1 MEVQQFL
8 SRKQSFFSAKDGIHL
23 SPHGS
28 QFWLLKAEKAWLCFN
43 KIIGRVFFMDLLRSK
58 SEKYAATVVTSW
70 KTRLKKSCGFHQG
83 FRGCLLDRGKTTAVD
98 LWEVLTAKWL
108 GWFHAKMQ
116 NTAATCLFFIDHW
129 GPKKKSRQAKRL
141 SKSRD
146 GFIGCGHCGFLSKEC
161 WIRLHSIDK
170 RVLSSKIHVTCN
182 SQLGVFWKIVE
193 ARFPV
198 KVFASL
204 QLEMRWWNLPF
215 NLGSKWK
222 ITSVP
227 STSTKSSGGPH
238 ESDHTDL
245 FPHNDWLE
253 VGSKSQPAFFRTPK
267 NGEIFMTCMTWP
279 NFRTEFLRTKPFGPW
294 IVAILGFWASNFGI
308 AQRSLLQ
315 RHQKKCLRIPSP
327 NSWEIGKFPRWR

>member
-1 MEVQQFL
+1 MEVFLDQQFL

-129 GPKKKSRQAKRL
+129 GPKKNQDKQRDSPKVGTGL
-141 SKSRD
+141 SAVATVAFSPKNVGSGSIPLTKEFCLPRFTWLATHNWAFFEKLLRPD
-146 GFIGCGHCGFLSKEC
+146 FLWKF
-161 WIRLHSIDK
+161 LH
-170 RVLSSKIHVTCN
+170 L
-182 SQLGVFWKIVE
+182 
-193 ARFPV
+193 
-198 KVFASL
+198 
-204 QLEMRWWNLPF
+204 F
-215 NLGSKWK
+215 NLRWGDG
-222 ITSVP
+222 IFH
-227 STSTKSSGGPH
+227 STW
-238 ESDHTDL
+238 D
-245 FPHNDWLE
+245 
-253 VGSKSQPAFFRTPK
+253 Q
-267 NGEIFMTCMTWP
+267 NG
-279 NFRTEFLRTKPFGPW
+279 R
-294 IVAILGFWASNFGI
+294 
-308 AQRSLLQ
+308 
-315 RHQKKCLRIPSP
+315 
-327 NSWEIGKFPRWR
+327 